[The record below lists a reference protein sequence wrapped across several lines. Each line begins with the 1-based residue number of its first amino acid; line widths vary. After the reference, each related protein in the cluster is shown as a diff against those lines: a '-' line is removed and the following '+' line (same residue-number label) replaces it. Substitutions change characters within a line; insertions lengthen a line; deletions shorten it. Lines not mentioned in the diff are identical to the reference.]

1 MAGVFNI
8 QVEWLNNKIQCH
20 TEIISNKNNYS
31 KVYSHKKESL
41 WQLSLQQSGVYSW
54 QRALLS
60 VERGLPALNVT
71 GLQKK
76 PGLGVRVR
84 VHNPG
89 LGQVHLVARNM
100 NGYSIYTI
108 HTPYFYALHRSRSS
122 LYIHTASSVVCQPD
136 SEQCHETF

>member
-8 QVEWLNNKIQCH
+8 QVEWLINKIQCH
-20 TEIISNKNNYS
+20 AEIISNNNKYS

-41 WQLSLQQSGVYSW
+41 WQLVALSLQQSGVDSW
-54 QRALLS
+54 QHALLS
-60 VERGLPALNVT
+60 VERGLLALDMP

-89 LGQVHLVARNM
+89 LGQVHLVAQNM
-100 NGYSIYTI
+100 DGYSIYT
-108 HTPYFYALHRSRSS
+108 
-122 LYIHTASSVVCQPD
+122 YIIYLCTVGSPRCILVQLISSVVAI
-136 SEQCHETF
+136 